1 MRLSNTITTITGGGS
16 DGWDLFIKA
25 RKMISQGHDITE
37 LTIGEHDIKT
47 DTRILEAMHA
57 AALGGATG
65 YAMVPGIDALRHA
78 VAQRL
83 EERTGTATTPDNVL
97 ITAGGQA
104 ALFAAFRAALDEG
117 DTALYINP
125 YYATYPGT
133 IRSVGGRPQAVVAEA
148 DNGFLP
154 SYEALDAAATA
165 AAARGAPAKAL
176 LINSPN
182 NPTGAVYPRDTL
194 AAIAAVAV
202 KHDLIVISDEV
213 YDTQVWEGEHLSIR
227 ALEGMAERCF
237 VVGSMS
243 KSHAMTGSRVGWLV
257 GPEAAMGHVLNLLT
271 NTNYGV
277 AGFTQEAALFALGLG
292 STFEADIAAP
302 FQRRRALAQKALEGQ
317 NAIRLSK
324 PSGAMYLMLD
334 IRATGL
340 SGDAFADKL
349 LMERAIAV
357 MPGESFGSAAAGHVR
372 IAMTIPDAPF
382 EAAIKEIAA
391 FSAALV

>member
-25 RKMISQGHDITE
+25 RKMISEGHDITE

-65 YAMVPGIDALRHA
+65 YAMVPGIDDLRNA
-78 VAQRL
+78 VATRL
-83 EERTGTATTPDNVL
+83 AARTGVPTTLDNVL

-133 IRSVGGRPQAVVAEA
+133 IRSVGGVPKAVTAEA

-154 SYEALDAAATA
+154 TFEALDAAAT
-165 AAARGAPAKAL
+165 GAKAL

-182 NPTGAVYPRDTL
+182 NPTGAVYGRDTL
-194 AAIAAVAV
+194 EAIAAVAI

-213 YDTQVWEGEHLSIR
+213 YDTQVWEGEHISIR
-227 ALEGMAERCF
+227 SLEGMNERTF

-257 GPEAAMGHVLNLLT
+257 GPDEAMSHVLNLLT

-277 AGFTQEAALFALGLG
+277 AGFTQRAALFALGLG
-292 STFEADIAAP
+292 EAFEDEIGAP

-317 NAIRLSK
+317 NAIRLSQ

-340 SGDAFADKL
+340 SGDDFADKL
-349 LMERAIAV
+349 LMERHIAV
-357 MPGESFGSAAAGHVR
+357 MPGESFGDAAAGHVR

-391 FSAALV
+391 FAANLA

>member
-25 RKMISQGHDITE
+25 RKMISEGHDITE

-65 YAMVPGIDALRHA
+65 YAMVPGIDDLRNA
-78 VAQRL
+78 VATRL
-83 EERTGTATTPDNVL
+83 AARTGVPTTLDNVL

-133 IRSVGGRPQAVVAEA
+133 IRSVGGVPKAVTAEA

-154 SYEALDAAATA
+154 TFEALDAAAA
-165 AAARGAPAKAL
+165 GAKAL

-182 NPTGAVYPRDTL
+182 NPTGAVYGRDTL
-194 AAIAAVAV
+194 EAIAAVAK

-213 YDTQVWEGEHLSIR
+213 YDTQVWEGEHISIR
-227 ALEGMAERCF
+227 SLEGMDERTF

-257 GPEAAMGHVLNLLT
+257 GPDEAMGHVLNLLT

-277 AGFTQEAALFALGLG
+277 AGFTQRAALFALGLG
-292 STFEADIAAP
+292 EAFESEIGAP

-317 NAIRLSK
+317 NAIRLSQ

-340 SGDAFADKL
+340 SGDDFADRL
-349 LMERAIAV
+349 LMERHIAV
-357 MPGESFGSAAAGHVR
+357 MPGESFGDAAAGHVR

-391 FSAALV
+391 FAANLA

>member
-25 RKMISQGHDITE
+25 RKMISEGHDITE

-65 YAMVPGIDALRHA
+65 YAMVPGIDDLRNA
-78 VAQRL
+78 VATRL
-83 EERTGTATTPDNVL
+83 AARTGVPTTLGNVL

-133 IRSVGGRPQAVVAEA
+133 IRSVGGVPKAVTAEA

-154 SYEALDAAATA
+154 TFEALDAAAA
-165 AAARGAPAKAL
+165 GAKAL

-182 NPTGAVYPRDTL
+182 NPTGAVYGRDTL
-194 AAIAAVAV
+194 EAIAAVAK

-213 YDTQVWEGEHLSIR
+213 YDTQVWEGEHISIR
-227 ALEGMAERCF
+227 SLEGMAERTF

-257 GPEAAMGHVLNLLT
+257 GPDEAMGHVLNLLT

-277 AGFTQEAALFALGLG
+277 AGFTQRAALFALGLG
-292 STFEADIAAP
+292 EAFESEIGAP

-317 NAIRLSK
+317 NAIRLSQ

-340 SGDAFADKL
+340 SGDDFADRL
-349 LMERAIAV
+349 LMERHIAV
-357 MPGESFGSAAAGHVR
+357 MPGESFGDAAAGHVR

-391 FSAALV
+391 FAANLA

>member
-25 RKMISQGHDITE
+25 RKMISEGHNITE

-65 YAMVPGIDALRHA
+65 YAMVPGIDDLRNA
-78 VAQRL
+78 VATRL
-83 EERTGTATTPDNVL
+83 TARTGVPTTLDNVL

-133 IRSVGGRPQAVVAEA
+133 IRSVGGVPKAVTAEA

-154 SYEALDAAATA
+154 TFEALDSAAA
-165 AAARGAPAKAL
+165 GAKAL

-182 NPTGAVYPRDTL
+182 NPTGAVYGRDTL
-194 AAIAAVAV
+194 KAIAAVAI

-213 YDTQVWEGEHLSIR
+213 YDTQVWEGEHISIR
-227 ALEGMAERCF
+227 SLEGMAERTF

-257 GPEAAMGHVLNLLT
+257 GPDEAMGHVLNLLT

-277 AGFTQEAALFALGLG
+277 AGFTQCAALFALGLG
-292 STFEADIAAP
+292 EAFESEIGAP

-317 NAIRLSK
+317 NAIRLSQ

-340 SGDAFADKL
+340 SGDDFADRL
-349 LMERAIAV
+349 LMERHIAV
-357 MPGESFGSAAAGHVR
+357 MPGESFGDAAAGHVR

-391 FSAALV
+391 FTASLA

>member
-25 RKMISQGHDITE
+25 RKMISEGHDITE

-65 YAMVPGIDALRHA
+65 YAMVPGIDDLRNA
-78 VAQRL
+78 VATRL
-83 EERTGTATTPDNVL
+83 TARTGVPTTLDNVL

-133 IRSVGGRPQAVVAEA
+133 IRSVGGVPKAVTAEA

-154 SYEALDAAATA
+154 TFEALDAAAA
-165 AAARGAPAKAL
+165 GAKAL

-182 NPTGAVYPRDTL
+182 NPTGAVYGRDTL
-194 AAIAAVAV
+194 EAIAAVAI

-213 YDTQVWEGEHLSIR
+213 YDTQVWEGEHISIR
-227 ALEGMAERCF
+227 SLEGMNERTF

-257 GPEAAMGHVLNLLT
+257 GPDEAMGHVLNLLT

-277 AGFTQEAALFALGLG
+277 AGFTQRAALFALGLG
-292 STFEADIAAP
+292 EAFESEIGAP

-317 NAIRLSK
+317 NAIRLSQ

-340 SGDAFADKL
+340 SGDDFADRL
-349 LMERAIAV
+349 LMERHIAV
-357 MPGESFGSAAAGHVR
+357 MPGESFGDAAAGHVR

-382 EAAIKEIAA
+382 EAAIKEIAV
-391 FSAALV
+391 FAANLA

>member
-25 RKMISQGHDITE
+25 RKMISEGHDITE

-65 YAMVPGIDALRHA
+65 YAMVPGIDDLRNA
-78 VAQRL
+78 VATRL
-83 EERTGTATTPDNVL
+83 AARTGVPTTLDNVL

-133 IRSVGGRPQAVVAEA
+133 IRSVGGVPKAVTADA

-154 SYEALDAAATA
+154 TFEALDAAAA
-165 AAARGAPAKAL
+165 GAKAL

-182 NPTGAVYPRDTL
+182 NPTGAVYGRDTL
-194 AAIAAVAV
+194 EAIAAVAI

-213 YDTQVWEGEHLSIR
+213 YDTQVWEGEHISIR
-227 ALEGMAERCF
+227 SLEGMNERTF

-257 GPEAAMGHVLNLLT
+257 GPDEAMSHVLNLLT

-277 AGFTQEAALFALGLG
+277 AGFTQRAALFALGLG
-292 STFEADIAAP
+292 EAFEDEIGAP

-317 NAIRLSK
+317 NAIRLSQ

-340 SGDAFADKL
+340 SGDDFADKL
-349 LMERAIAV
+349 LMERHIAV
-357 MPGESFGSAAAGHVR
+357 MPGESFGDAAAGHVR

-391 FSAALV
+391 FAANLA

>member
-25 RKMISQGHDITE
+25 RKMISEGHDITE

-65 YAMVPGIDALRHA
+65 YAMVPGIDDLRNA
-78 VAQRL
+78 VATRL
-83 EERTGTATTPDNVL
+83 AARTGVPTKLGNVL

-133 IRSVGGRPQAVVAEA
+133 IRSVGGVPKAVTAEA

-154 SYEALDAAATA
+154 TFEALDAAAA
-165 AAARGAPAKAL
+165 GAKAL

-182 NPTGAVYPRDTL
+182 NPTGAVYGRDTL
-194 AAIAAVAV
+194 EAIAAVAI

-213 YDTQVWEGEHLSIR
+213 YDTQVWEGEHISIR
-227 ALEGMAERCF
+227 SLEGMAERTF

-257 GPEAAMGHVLNLLT
+257 GPDEAMGHVLNLLT

-277 AGFTQEAALFALGLG
+277 AGFTQRAALFALGLG
-292 STFEADIAAP
+292 EAFESEIGAP

-317 NAIRLSK
+317 NAIRLSQ

-340 SGDAFADKL
+340 SGDDFADRL
-349 LMERAIAV
+349 LMERHIAV
-357 MPGESFGSAAAGHVR
+357 MPGESFGDAAAGHVR
-372 IAMTIPDAPF
+372 IAMTIPDEPF

-391 FSAALV
+391 FAANLA

>member
-25 RKMISQGHDITE
+25 RKMISEGHDITE

-65 YAMVPGIDALRHA
+65 YAMVPGIDDLRNA
-78 VAQRL
+78 VATRL
-83 EERTGTATTPDNVL
+83 AARTGVPTTLGNVL

-133 IRSVGGRPQAVVAEA
+133 IRSVGGVPKAVTAEA

-154 SYEALDAAATA
+154 TFEALDAAAA
-165 AAARGAPAKAL
+165 GAKAL

-182 NPTGAVYPRDTL
+182 NPTGAVYGRDTL
-194 AAIAAVAV
+194 KAIAAVAK

-213 YDTQVWEGEHLSIR
+213 YDTQVWEGEHISIR
-227 ALEGMAERCF
+227 SLEGMAERTF

-257 GPEAAMGHVLNLLT
+257 GPDEAMGHVLNLLT

-277 AGFTQEAALFALGLG
+277 AGFTQRAALFALGLG
-292 STFEADIAAP
+292 EAFESEIGAP

-317 NAIRLSK
+317 NAIRLSQ

-340 SGDAFADKL
+340 SGDDFADRL
-349 LMERAIAV
+349 LMERHIAV
-357 MPGESFGSAAAGHVR
+357 MPGESFGDAAAGHVR

-391 FSAALV
+391 FAANLA

>member
-25 RKMISQGHDITE
+25 RKMISEGHDITE

-65 YAMVPGIDALRHA
+65 YAMVPGIDDLRNA
-78 VAQRL
+78 VATRL
-83 EERTGTATTPDNVL
+83 AARTGVPTTLGNVL

-133 IRSVGGRPQAVVAEA
+133 IRSVGGVPKAVTAEA

-154 SYEALDAAATA
+154 TFEALDAAAA
-165 AAARGAPAKAL
+165 GAKAL

-182 NPTGAVYPRDTL
+182 NPTGAVYGRDTL
-194 AAIAAVAV
+194 KAIAAVAI

-213 YDTQVWEGEHLSIR
+213 YDTQVWEGEHISIR
-227 ALEGMAERCF
+227 SLEGMAERTF

-257 GPEAAMGHVLNLLT
+257 GPDEAMGHVLNLLT

-277 AGFTQEAALFALGLG
+277 AGFTQCAALFALGLG
-292 STFEADIAAP
+292 EAFESEIGAP

-317 NAIRLSK
+317 NAIRLSQ

-340 SGDAFADKL
+340 SGDDFADRL
-349 LMERAIAV
+349 LMERHIAV
-357 MPGESFGSAAAGHVR
+357 MPGESFGDAAAGHVR

-391 FSAALV
+391 FTASLA

>member
-25 RKMISQGHDITE
+25 RKMISEGHDITE

-47 DTRILEAMHA
+47 DTRILEAMHT

-65 YAMVPGIDALRHA
+65 YAMVPGIDDLRNA
-78 VAQRL
+78 VATRL
-83 EERTGTATTPDNVL
+83 AARTGVPTTLDNVL

-133 IRSVGGRPQAVVAEA
+133 IRSVGGVPKAVTAEA

-154 SYEALDAAATA
+154 TFEALDAAAA
-165 AAARGAPAKAL
+165 GAKAM

-182 NPTGAVYPRDTL
+182 NPTGAVYGRDTL
-194 AAIAAVAV
+194 EAIAAVAI

-213 YDTQVWEGEHLSIR
+213 YDTQVWEGEHISIR
-227 ALEGMAERCF
+227 SLEGMNERTF
-237 VVGSMS
+237 VFGSMS

-257 GPEAAMGHVLNLLT
+257 GPDEAMSHVLNLLT

-277 AGFTQEAALFALGLG
+277 AGFTQRAALFALGLG
-292 STFEADIAAP
+292 EAFEDEIGAP

-317 NAIRLSK
+317 NAIRLSQ

-340 SGDAFADKL
+340 SGDDFADKL
-349 LMERAIAV
+349 LMERHIAV
-357 MPGESFGSAAAGHVR
+357 MPGESFGDAAAGHVR

-391 FSAALV
+391 FAANLA

>member
-25 RKMISQGHDITE
+25 RKMISEGHDITE

-65 YAMVPGIDALRHA
+65 YAMVPGIDDLRNA
-78 VAQRL
+78 VATRL
-83 EERTGTATTPDNVL
+83 TARTGVPTTLNNVL

-104 ALFAAFRAALDEG
+104 ALFAAFRAAIDEG

-133 IRSVGGRPQAVVAEA
+133 IRSVGGVPKAVTAEA

-154 SYEALDAAATA
+154 TFEALDAAAA
-165 AAARGAPAKAL
+165 GAKAL

-182 NPTGAVYPRDTL
+182 NPTGAVYGRDTL
-194 AAIAAVAV
+194 KAIAAVAK

-213 YDTQVWEGEHLSIR
+213 YDTQVWEGEHISIR
-227 ALEGMAERCF
+227 SLEGMSERTF

-257 GPEAAMGHVLNLLT
+257 GPDEAMGHVLNLLT

-277 AGFTQEAALFALGLG
+277 AGFTQRAALFALGLG
-292 STFEADIAAP
+292 EAFESEIGAP
-302 FQRRRALAQKALEGQ
+302 FQRRRAIAQKSLEGQ
-317 NAIRLSK
+317 NAIRLSQ

-340 SGDAFADKL
+340 SGDDFADKL
-349 LMERAIAV
+349 LMERHIAV
-357 MPGESFGSAAAGHVR
+357 MPGESFGDAAAGHVR

-391 FSAALV
+391 FAANLA

>member
-25 RKMISQGHDITE
+25 RKMISEGHDITE

-65 YAMVPGIDALRHA
+65 YAMVPGIDDLRNA
-78 VAQRL
+78 VATRL
-83 EERTGTATTPDNVL
+83 AARTGVPTTLGNVL

-133 IRSVGGRPQAVVAEA
+133 IRSVGGVPKAVTAEA

-154 SYEALDAAATA
+154 TFEALDAAAA
-165 AAARGAPAKAL
+165 GAKAL

-182 NPTGAVYPRDTL
+182 NPTGAVYGRDTL
-194 AAIAAVAV
+194 KAIAAVAI

-213 YDTQVWEGEHLSIR
+213 YDTQVWEGEHISIR
-227 ALEGMAERCF
+227 SLEGMAERTF

-257 GPEAAMGHVLNLLT
+257 GPDEAMGHVLNLLT

-277 AGFTQEAALFALGLG
+277 AGFTQRAALFALGLG
-292 STFEADIAAP
+292 EAFESEIGAP

-317 NAIRLSK
+317 NAIRLSQ

-340 SGDAFADKL
+340 SGDDFADRL
-349 LMERAIAV
+349 LMERHIAV
-357 MPGESFGSAAAGHVR
+357 MPGESFGDAAAGHVR

-391 FSAALV
+391 FAANLA

>member
-25 RKMISQGHDITE
+25 RKMISEGHDITE

-65 YAMVPGIDALRHA
+65 YAMVPGIDDLRNA
-78 VAQRL
+78 VATRL
-83 EERTGTATTPDNVL
+83 AARTGVPTTLGNVL

-133 IRSVGGRPQAVVAEA
+133 IRSVGGVPKAVTAEA

-154 SYEALDAAATA
+154 TFEALDAAAA
-165 AAARGAPAKAL
+165 GAKAL

-182 NPTGAVYPRDTL
+182 NPTGAVYGRDTL
-194 AAIAAVAV
+194 KAIAAVAI

-213 YDTQVWEGEHLSIR
+213 YDTQVWEGEHISIR
-227 ALEGMAERCF
+227 SLEGMAERTF

-257 GPEAAMGHVLNLLT
+257 GPDEAMGHVLNLLT

-277 AGFTQEAALFALGLG
+277 AGFTQRAALFALGLG
-292 STFEADIAAP
+292 EAFESDIGAP

-317 NAIRLSK
+317 NAIRLSQ

-340 SGDAFADKL
+340 SGDDFADRL
-349 LMERAIAV
+349 LMERHIAV
-357 MPGESFGSAAAGHVR
+357 MPGESFGDAAAGHVR

-391 FSAALV
+391 FAANLA

>member
-25 RKMISQGHDITE
+25 RKMISEGHDITE
-37 LTIGEHDIKT
+37 LNIGEHDIKT

-65 YAMVPGIDALRHA
+65 YAMVPGIDDLRNA
-78 VAQRL
+78 VATRL
-83 EERTGTATTPDNVL
+83 AARTGVPTTLDNVL

-133 IRSVGGRPQAVVAEA
+133 IRSVGGVPKAVTAEA

-154 SYEALDAAATA
+154 TFEALDAAAT
-165 AAARGAPAKAL
+165 GAKAL

-182 NPTGAVYPRDTL
+182 NPTGAVYGRDTL
-194 AAIAAVAV
+194 EAIAAVAI

-213 YDTQVWEGEHLSIR
+213 YDTQVWEGEHISIR
-227 ALEGMAERCF
+227 SLEGMNERTF

-257 GPEAAMGHVLNLLT
+257 GPDEAMSHVLNLLT

-277 AGFTQEAALFALGLG
+277 AGFTQRAALFALGLG
-292 STFEADIAAP
+292 EAFEDEIGAP

-317 NAIRLSK
+317 NAIRLSQ

-340 SGDAFADKL
+340 SGDDFADKL
-349 LMERAIAV
+349 LMERHIAV
-357 MPGESFGSAAAGHVR
+357 MPGESFGDAAAGHVR

-382 EAAIKEIAA
+382 EAAISLIAA
-391 FSAALV
+391 FAANLA

>member
-25 RKMISQGHDITE
+25 RKMISEGHDITE

-65 YAMVPGIDALRHA
+65 YAMVPGIDDLRNA
-78 VAQRL
+78 VATRL
-83 EERTGTATTPDNVL
+83 TARTGVPTTLDNVL

-133 IRSVGGRPQAVVAEA
+133 IRSVGGVPKAVTAEA

-154 SYEALDAAATA
+154 TFEALDAAAA
-165 AAARGAPAKAL
+165 GAKAL

-182 NPTGAVYPRDTL
+182 NPTGAVYGRDTL
-194 AAIAAVAV
+194 KAIAAVAK

-213 YDTQVWEGEHLSIR
+213 YDTQVWEGEHISIR
-227 ALEGMAERCF
+227 SLEGMSERTF

-257 GPEAAMGHVLNLLT
+257 GPDEAMGHVLNLLT

-277 AGFTQEAALFALGLG
+277 AGFTQRAALFALGLG
-292 STFEADIAAP
+292 EAFESEIGAP

-317 NAIRLSK
+317 NAIRLSQ

-340 SGDAFADKL
+340 SGDDFADRL
-349 LMERAIAV
+349 LMERHIAV
-357 MPGESFGSAAAGHVR
+357 MQGESFGDAAAGHVR

-391 FSAALV
+391 FAANLA

>member
-25 RKMISQGHDITE
+25 RKMISEGHDITE

-47 DTRILEAMHA
+47 DTRILDAMHT

-65 YAMVPGIDALRHA
+65 YAMVPGIDDLRNA
-78 VAQRL
+78 VATRL
-83 EERTGTATTPDNVL
+83 AARTGVPTTLDNVL

-133 IRSVGGRPQAVVAEA
+133 IRSVGGVPKAVTAEA

-154 SYEALDAAATA
+154 TFEALDAAAA
-165 AAARGAPAKAL
+165 GAKAL

-182 NPTGAVYPRDTL
+182 NPTGAVYGRDTL
-194 AAIAAVAV
+194 EAIAAVAI

-213 YDTQVWEGEHLSIR
+213 YDTQVWEGEHISIR
-227 ALEGMAERCF
+227 SLEGMNERTF

-257 GPEAAMGHVLNLLT
+257 GPDEAMSHVLNLLT

-277 AGFTQEAALFALGLG
+277 AGFTQRAALFALGLG
-292 STFEADIAAP
+292 EAFEDEIGAP

-317 NAIRLSK
+317 NAIRLSQ

-340 SGDAFADKL
+340 SGDDFADKL
-349 LMERAIAV
+349 LMERHIAV
-357 MPGESFGSAAAGHVR
+357 MPGESFGDAAAGHVR

-391 FSAALV
+391 FAANLA

>member
-25 RKMISQGHDITE
+25 RKMISEGHDITE

-47 DTRILEAMHA
+47 DTRILEAMHT

-65 YAMVPGIDALRHA
+65 YAMVPGIDDLRNA
-78 VAQRL
+78 VATRL
-83 EERTGTATTPDNVL
+83 AARTGVPTTLDNVL

-133 IRSVGGRPQAVVAEA
+133 IRSVGGVPKAVTAEA

-154 SYEALDAAATA
+154 TFEALDAAAA
-165 AAARGAPAKAL
+165 GAKAL

-182 NPTGAVYPRDTL
+182 NPTGAVYGRDTL
-194 AAIAAVAV
+194 EAIAAVAI
-202 KHDLIVISDEV
+202 KHDIIVISDEV
-213 YDTQVWEGEHLSIR
+213 YDTQVWEGEHISIR
-227 ALEGMAERCF
+227 SLEGMNERTF

-257 GPEAAMGHVLNLLT
+257 GPDEAMSHVLNLLT

-277 AGFTQEAALFALGLG
+277 AGFTQRAALFALGLG
-292 STFEADIAAP
+292 EAFEDEIGAP

-317 NAIRLSK
+317 NAIRLSQ

-340 SGDAFADKL
+340 SGDDFADKL
-349 LMERAIAV
+349 LMERHIAV
-357 MPGESFGSAAAGHVR
+357 MPGESFGDAAAGHVR

-391 FSAALV
+391 FAANLA

>member
-25 RKMISQGHDITE
+25 RKMISEGHNITE

-65 YAMVPGIDALRHA
+65 YAMVPGIDDLRNA
-78 VAQRL
+78 VATRL
-83 EERTGTATTPDNVL
+83 TARTGVPTTLDNVL

-133 IRSVGGRPQAVVAEA
+133 IRSVGGVPKAVTAEA

-154 SYEALDAAATA
+154 TFEALDAAAA
-165 AAARGAPAKAL
+165 GVKAL

-182 NPTGAVYPRDTL
+182 NPTGAVYGRDTL
-194 AAIAAVAV
+194 EAIAAVAK

-213 YDTQVWEGEHLSIR
+213 YDTQVWEGEHISIR
-227 ALEGMAERCF
+227 SLEGMAERTF

-257 GPEAAMGHVLNLLT
+257 GPDEAMGHVLNLLT

-277 AGFTQEAALFALGLG
+277 AGFTQRAALFALGLG
-292 STFEADIAAP
+292 EAFESEIGAP

-317 NAIRLSK
+317 NAIRLSQ

-340 SGDAFADKL
+340 SGDDFADRL
-349 LMERAIAV
+349 LMERHIAV
-357 MPGESFGSAAAGHVR
+357 MPGESFGDAAAGHVR

-391 FSAALV
+391 FAANLA

>member
-25 RKMISQGHDITE
+25 RKMISEGHNITE

-65 YAMVPGIDALRHA
+65 YAMVPGIDDLRNA
-78 VAQRL
+78 VATRL
-83 EERTGTATTPDNVL
+83 TARTGVPTTLDNVL

-133 IRSVGGRPQAVVAEA
+133 IRSVGGVPKAVTAEA

-154 SYEALDAAATA
+154 TFEALDAAAA
-165 AAARGAPAKAL
+165 GAKAL

-182 NPTGAVYPRDTL
+182 NPTGAVYGRDTL
-194 AAIAAVAV
+194 EAIAAVAK

-213 YDTQVWEGEHLSIR
+213 YDTQVWEGEHFSIR
-227 ALEGMAERCF
+227 SLEGMAERTF

-257 GPEAAMGHVLNLLT
+257 GPDEAMGHVLNLLT

-277 AGFTQEAALFALGLG
+277 AGFTQRAALFALGLG
-292 STFEADIAAP
+292 EAFESEIGAP

-317 NAIRLSK
+317 NAIRLSQ

-334 IRATGL
+334 IRATDL
-340 SGDAFADKL
+340 SGDDFADRL
-349 LMERAIAV
+349 LMERHIAV
-357 MPGESFGSAAAGHVR
+357 MPGESFGDAAAGHVR

-391 FSAALV
+391 FAANLA

>member
-25 RKMISQGHDITE
+25 RKMISEGHNITE

-65 YAMVPGIDALRHA
+65 YAMVPGIDDLRNA
-78 VAQRL
+78 VATRL
-83 EERTGTATTPDNVL
+83 TARTGVPTTLDNVL

-133 IRSVGGRPQAVVAEA
+133 IRSVGGVPKAVTAEA

-154 SYEALDAAATA
+154 TFEALDAAAA
-165 AAARGAPAKAL
+165 GAKAL

-182 NPTGAVYPRDTL
+182 NPTGAVYGRDTL
-194 AAIAAVAV
+194 KAIAAVAI

-213 YDTQVWEGEHLSIR
+213 YDTQVWEGEHISIR
-227 ALEGMAERCF
+227 SLEGMAERTF

-257 GPEAAMGHVLNLLT
+257 GPDEAMGHVLNLLT

-277 AGFTQEAALFALGLG
+277 AGFTQCAALFALGLG
-292 STFEADIAAP
+292 EAFESEIGAP

-317 NAIRLSK
+317 NAIRLSQ

-340 SGDAFADKL
+340 SGDDFADRL
-349 LMERAIAV
+349 LMERHIAV
-357 MPGESFGSAAAGHVR
+357 MPGESFGDAAAGHVR

-391 FSAALV
+391 FTASLA

>member
-25 RKMISQGHDITE
+25 RKMISEGHNITE

-65 YAMVPGIDALRHA
+65 YAMVPGIDDLRNA
-78 VAQRL
+78 VATRL
-83 EERTGTATTPDNVL
+83 AARTGVPTTLGNVL

-133 IRSVGGRPQAVVAEA
+133 IRSVGGVPKAVTAEA

-154 SYEALDAAATA
+154 TFEALDAAAA
-165 AAARGAPAKAL
+165 GAKAL

-182 NPTGAVYPRDTL
+182 NPTGAVYGRDTL
-194 AAIAAVAV
+194 EAIAAVAI

-213 YDTQVWEGEHLSIR
+213 YDTQVWEGEHISIR
-227 ALEGMAERCF
+227 SLEGMAERTF

-257 GPEAAMGHVLNLLT
+257 GPDEAMGHVLNLLT

-277 AGFTQEAALFALGLG
+277 AGFTQRAALFALGLG
-292 STFEADIAAP
+292 EAFESEIGAP

-317 NAIRLSK
+317 NAIRLSQ

-340 SGDAFADKL
+340 SGDDFADRL
-349 LMERAIAV
+349 LMERHIAV
-357 MPGESFGSAAAGHVR
+357 MPGESFGDAAAGHVR

-391 FSAALV
+391 FAANLA

>member
-25 RKMISQGHDITE
+25 RKMISEGHNITE

-65 YAMVPGIDALRHA
+65 YAMVPGIDDLRNA
-78 VAQRL
+78 VATRL
-83 EERTGTATTPDNVL
+83 TARTGVPTTLDNVL

-133 IRSVGGRPQAVVAEA
+133 IRSVGGVPKAVTAEA

-154 SYEALDAAATA
+154 TFEALDATA
-165 AAARGAPAKAL
+165 AGAKAL

-182 NPTGAVYPRDTL
+182 NPTGAVYGRDTL
-194 AAIAAVAV
+194 KAIAAVAK

-213 YDTQVWEGEHLSIR
+213 YDTQVWEGEHISIR
-227 ALEGMAERCF
+227 SLEGMAERTF

-257 GPEAAMGHVLNLLT
+257 GPDEAMGHVLNLLT

-277 AGFTQEAALFALGLG
+277 AGFTQRAALFALGLG
-292 STFEADIAAP
+292 EAFESEIGAP

-317 NAIRLSK
+317 NAIRLSQ

-340 SGDAFADKL
+340 SGDDFADRL
-349 LMERAIAV
+349 LMERHIAV
-357 MPGESFGSAAAGHVR
+357 MPGESFGDAAAGHVR

-391 FSAALV
+391 FAANLA

>member
-25 RKMISQGHDITE
+25 RKMISEGHDITE

-65 YAMVPGIDALRHA
+65 YAMVPGIDDLRNA
-78 VAQRL
+78 VATRL
-83 EERTGTATTPDNVL
+83 AARTGVPTTLDNVL

-133 IRSVGGRPQAVVAEA
+133 IRSVGGVPKAVTAEA

-154 SYEALDAAATA
+154 TFEALDAAAT
-165 AAARGAPAKAL
+165 GAKAL

-182 NPTGAVYPRDTL
+182 NPTGAVYGRDTL
-194 AAIAAVAV
+194 EAIAAVAI

-213 YDTQVWEGEHLSIR
+213 YDTQVWEGEHISIR
-227 ALEGMAERCF
+227 TLEGMNERTF

-257 GPEAAMGHVLNLLT
+257 GPDEAMSHVLNLLT

-277 AGFTQEAALFALGLG
+277 AGFTQRAALFALGLG
-292 STFEADIAAP
+292 EAFEDEIGAP

-317 NAIRLSK
+317 NAIRLSQ

-340 SGDAFADKL
+340 SGDDFADKL
-349 LMERAIAV
+349 LMERHIAV
-357 MPGESFGSAAAGHVR
+357 MPGESFGDAAAGHVR

-391 FSAALV
+391 FAANLA

>member
-25 RKMISQGHDITE
+25 RKMISEGHDITE
-37 LTIGEHDIKT
+37 LTIGEHDIRT

-65 YAMVPGIDALRHA
+65 YAMVPGIDDLRNA
-78 VAQRL
+78 VAARL
-83 EERTGTATTPDNVL
+83 SARTGVPTTLDNVL

-133 IRSVGGRPQAVVAEA
+133 IRSVGGVPKAVIAEA

-154 SYEALDAAATA
+154 TFEALDAAAV
-165 AAARGAPAKAL
+165 GAKAL

-182 NPTGAVYPRDTL
+182 NPTGAVYGRDTL
-194 AAIAAVAV
+194 EAIAAVAI

-213 YDTQVWEGEHLSIR
+213 YDTQVWEGEHISIR
-227 ALEGMAERCF
+227 SLEGMAERTF

-243 KSHAMTGSRVGWLV
+243 KSHAMTGSRVGWLI
-257 GPEAAMGHVLNLLT
+257 GPDEAMGHVLNLLT

-277 AGFTQEAALFALGLG
+277 AGFTQRAALFALGLG
-292 STFEADIAAP
+292 EAFESEIGAP
-302 FQRRRALAQKALEGQ
+302 FQRRRAIAQKSLEGQ
-317 NAIRLSK
+317 NAIRLSQ

-340 SGDAFADKL
+340 SGDDFADKL
-349 LMERAIAV
+349 LMERHIAV
-357 MPGESFGSAAAGHVR
+357 MPGESFGDAAAGHVR

-391 FSAALV
+391 FAANLA

>member
-25 RKMISQGHDITE
+25 RKMISEGHDITE

-65 YAMVPGIDALRHA
+65 YAMVPGIDDLRNA
-78 VAQRL
+78 VATRL
-83 EERTGTATTPDNVL
+83 AARTGVPTTLGNVL

-133 IRSVGGRPQAVVAEA
+133 IRSVGGVPKAVTAEA

-154 SYEALDAAATA
+154 TFEALDAAAA
-165 AAARGAPAKAL
+165 GAKAL

-182 NPTGAVYPRDTL
+182 NPTGAVYGRDTL
-194 AAIAAVAV
+194 KAIAAVAK

-213 YDTQVWEGEHLSIR
+213 YDTQVWEGEHISIR
-227 ALEGMAERCF
+227 SLEGMAERTF

-257 GPEAAMGHVLNLLT
+257 GPDEAMGHVLNLLT

-277 AGFTQEAALFALGLG
+277 AGFTQRAALFALGLG
-292 STFEADIAAP
+292 EAFESEIGAP

-317 NAIRLSK
+317 NAIRLSQ

-340 SGDAFADKL
+340 SGDDFADRL
-349 LMERAIAV
+349 LMERHIAV
-357 MPGESFGSAAAGHVR
+357 MPGESFGDAAAGHVR

-391 FSAALV
+391 FTASLA

>member
-16 DGWDLFIKA
+16 DGWDLFVKA
-25 RKMISQGHDITE
+25 RKMIAEGHNITE

-57 AALGGATG
+57 AAVGGATG
-65 YAMVPGIDALRHA
+65 YAMVPGIEDLRQA
-78 VAQRL
+78 VATRL
-83 EERTGTATTPDNVL
+83 TTRTGVPTRSENVL

-104 ALFAAFRAALDEG
+104 ALFAAFRATLDAG

-133 IRSVGGRPQAVVAEA
+133 IRSVGGVPEAVTAEA

-154 SYEALDAAATA
+154 TYEALDAAATSA
-165 AAARGAPAKAL
+165 EGRAKAL

-182 NPTGAVYPRDTL
+182 NPTGAVYDRDTL
-194 AAIAAVAV
+194 EAIAAVAI

-213 YDTQVWEGEHLSIR
+213 YDTQVWEGEHISIR
-227 ALEGMAERCF
+227 ALEGMAERTL

-257 GPEAAMGHVLNLLT
+257 GPEPAMGHVLNLLT

-277 AGFTQEAALFALGLG
+277 AGFTQRAALFALGLG
-292 STFEADIAAP
+292 SPFEAEIGAP

-317 NAIRLSK
+317 NTIRLSK

-340 SGDAFADKL
+340 SGDDFADKL
-349 LMERAIAV
+349 LMERGIAV

-391 FSAALV
+391 VATGLL

>member
-25 RKMISQGHDITE
+25 RKMISEGHNITE

-65 YAMVPGIDALRHA
+65 YAMVPGIDDLRNA
-78 VAQRL
+78 VATRL
-83 EERTGTATTPDNVL
+83 TARTGVPTTLDNVL

-133 IRSVGGRPQAVVAEA
+133 IRSVGGVPKAVTAEA
-148 DNGFLP
+148 DNGFRP
-154 SYEALDAAATA
+154 TFEALDATA
-165 AAARGAPAKAL
+165 AGAKAL

-182 NPTGAVYPRDTL
+182 NPTGAVYGRDTL
-194 AAIAAVAV
+194 KAIAAVAK

-213 YDTQVWEGEHLSIR
+213 YDTQVWEGEHISIR
-227 ALEGMAERCF
+227 SLEGMAERTF

-257 GPEAAMGHVLNLLT
+257 GPDEAMGHVLNLLT

-277 AGFTQEAALFALGLG
+277 AGFTQRAALFALGLG
-292 STFEADIAAP
+292 EAFESEIGAP

-317 NAIRLSK
+317 NAIRLSQ

-340 SGDAFADKL
+340 SGDDFADRL
-349 LMERAIAV
+349 LMERHIAV
-357 MPGESFGSAAAGHVR
+357 MPGESFGDAAAGHVR

-391 FSAALV
+391 FAASLA

>member
-25 RKMISQGHDITE
+25 RKMISEGHDITE

-47 DTRILEAMHA
+47 DTRILEAMHT

-65 YAMVPGIDALRHA
+65 YAMVPGIDDLRNA
-78 VAQRL
+78 VATRL
-83 EERTGTATTPDNVL
+83 AARTGVPTTLDNVL

-133 IRSVGGRPQAVVAEA
+133 IRSVGGVPKAVTAEA

-154 SYEALDAAATA
+154 TFEALDAAAA
-165 AAARGAPAKAL
+165 GAKAL

-182 NPTGAVYPRDTL
+182 NPTGAVYGRDTL
-194 AAIAAVAV
+194 EAIAAVAI

-213 YDTQVWEGEHLSIR
+213 YDTQVWEGEHISIR
-227 ALEGMAERCF
+227 SLEGMNERTF

-257 GPEAAMGHVLNLLT
+257 GPDEAMSHVLNLLT

-277 AGFTQEAALFALGLG
+277 AGFTQRAALFALGLG
-292 STFEADIAAP
+292 EAFEDEIGAP

-317 NAIRLSK
+317 NAIRLSQ

-340 SGDAFADKL
+340 SGDDFADKL
-349 LMERAIAV
+349 LMERHIAV
-357 MPGESFGSAAAGHVR
+357 MPGESFGDAAAGHVR

-391 FSAALV
+391 FAANLA

>member
-25 RKMISQGHDITE
+25 RKMISEGHDITE

-65 YAMVPGIDALRHA
+65 YAMVPGIDDLRNA
-78 VAQRL
+78 VATRL
-83 EERTGTATTPDNVL
+83 TARTGVPTTLNNVL

-104 ALFAAFRAALDEG
+104 ALFAAFRAAIDEG

-133 IRSVGGRPQAVVAEA
+133 IRSVGGVPKAVTAEA

-154 SYEALDAAATA
+154 TFEALDAAAA
-165 AAARGAPAKAL
+165 GAKAL

-182 NPTGAVYPRDTL
+182 NPTGAVYGRDML
-194 AAIAAVAV
+194 KAIAAVAK

-213 YDTQVWEGEHLSIR
+213 YDTQVWEGEHISIR
-227 ALEGMAERCF
+227 SLEGMSERTF

-257 GPEAAMGHVLNLLT
+257 GPDEAMGHVLNLLT

-277 AGFTQEAALFALGLG
+277 AGFTQRAALFALGLG
-292 STFEADIAAP
+292 EAFESEIGAP

-317 NAIRLSK
+317 NAIRLSQ

-340 SGDAFADKL
+340 SGDDFADKL
-349 LMERAIAV
+349 LMERHIAV
-357 MPGESFGSAAAGHVR
+357 MPGESFGDAAAGHVR
-372 IAMTIPDAPF
+372 IAITIPDAPF

-391 FSAALV
+391 FAANLA

>member
-25 RKMISQGHDITE
+25 RKMISEGHDITE

-65 YAMVPGIDALRHA
+65 YAMVPGIDDLRNA
-78 VAQRL
+78 VATRL
-83 EERTGTATTPDNVL
+83 TARTGVPTTLDNVL

-104 ALFAAFRAALDEG
+104 ALFAAFRAAIDEG

-133 IRSVGGRPQAVVAEA
+133 IRSVGGVPKAVTAEA

-154 SYEALDAAATA
+154 TFEALDAAAA
-165 AAARGAPAKAL
+165 GAKAL

-182 NPTGAVYPRDTL
+182 NPTGAVYGRDTL
-194 AAIAAVAV
+194 KAIAAVAK

-213 YDTQVWEGEHLSIR
+213 YDTQVWEGKHISIR
-227 ALEGMAERCF
+227 SLEGMSERTF

-257 GPEAAMGHVLNLLT
+257 GPDEAMGHVLNLLT

-277 AGFTQEAALFALGLG
+277 AGFTQRAALFALGLG
-292 STFEADIAAP
+292 EAFESEIGAP
-302 FQRRRALAQKALEGQ
+302 FQRRRAIAQKALEGQ
-317 NAIRLSK
+317 NAIRLSQ

-340 SGDAFADKL
+340 SGDDFADRL
-349 LMERAIAV
+349 LMERHIAV
-357 MPGESFGSAAAGHVR
+357 MPGESFGDAAAGHVR

-391 FSAALV
+391 FAANLA

>member
-25 RKMISQGHDITE
+25 RKMISEGHDITE

-65 YAMVPGIDALRHA
+65 YAMVPGIDDLRNA
-78 VAQRL
+78 VATRL
-83 EERTGTATTPDNVL
+83 AARTGVPTTLDNVL

-133 IRSVGGRPQAVVAEA
+133 IRSVGGVPKAVTAEA

-154 SYEALDAAATA
+154 TFEALDAAAA
-165 AAARGAPAKAL
+165 GAKAL

-182 NPTGAVYPRDTL
+182 NPTGAVYGRDTL
-194 AAIAAVAV
+194 KAIAAVAK

-213 YDTQVWEGEHLSIR
+213 YDTQVWEGEHISIR
-227 ALEGMAERCF
+227 SLEGMAERTF

-257 GPEAAMGHVLNLLT
+257 GPDEAMGHVLNLLT

-277 AGFTQEAALFALGLG
+277 AGFTQRAALFALGLG
-292 STFEADIAAP
+292 EAFESEIGAP

-317 NAIRLSK
+317 NAIRLSQ

-340 SGDAFADKL
+340 SGDDFADRL
-349 LMERAIAV
+349 LMERHIAV
-357 MPGESFGSAAAGHVR
+357 MPGESFGDAAAGHVR

-391 FSAALV
+391 FAANLA

>member
-25 RKMISQGHDITE
+25 RKMISEGHDITE

-65 YAMVPGIDALRHA
+65 YAMVPGIDDLRNA
-78 VAQRL
+78 VATRL
-83 EERTGTATTPDNVL
+83 TARTGVPTTLDNVL

-133 IRSVGGRPQAVVAEA
+133 IRSVGGVPKAVTAEA

-154 SYEALDAAATA
+154 TFEALDAAAA
-165 AAARGAPAKAL
+165 GVKAL

-182 NPTGAVYPRDTL
+182 NPTGAVYGRDTL
-194 AAIAAVAV
+194 KAIAAVAI

-213 YDTQVWEGEHLSIR
+213 YDTQVWEGEHISIR
-227 ALEGMAERCF
+227 SLEGMAERTF

-257 GPEAAMGHVLNLLT
+257 GPDEAMGHVLNLLT

-277 AGFTQEAALFALGLG
+277 AGFTQCAALFALGLG
-292 STFEADIAAP
+292 EAFESEIGAP

-317 NAIRLSK
+317 NAIRLSQ

-340 SGDAFADKL
+340 SGDDFADRL
-349 LMERAIAV
+349 LMERHIAV
-357 MPGESFGSAAAGHVR
+357 MPGESFGDAAAGHVR

-391 FSAALV
+391 FAANLA

>member
-25 RKMISQGHDITE
+25 RKMISEGHNITE

-65 YAMVPGIDALRHA
+65 YAMVPGIDDLRNA
-78 VAQRL
+78 VATRL
-83 EERTGTATTPDNVL
+83 TARTGVPTTLDNVL

-133 IRSVGGRPQAVVAEA
+133 IRSVGGVPKAVTAEA

-154 SYEALDAAATA
+154 TFEALDATA
-165 AAARGAPAKAL
+165 AGAKAL

-182 NPTGAVYPRDTL
+182 NPTGAVYGRDTL
-194 AAIAAVAV
+194 KAIAAVAK

-213 YDTQVWEGEHLSIR
+213 YDTQVWEGEHISIR
-227 ALEGMAERCF
+227 SLEGMAERTF

-257 GPEAAMGHVLNLLT
+257 GPDEAMGHVLNLLT

-277 AGFTQEAALFALGLG
+277 AGFTQRAALFALGLG
-292 STFEADIAAP
+292 EAFESEIGAP

-317 NAIRLSK
+317 NAIRISQ

-340 SGDAFADKL
+340 SGDDFADRL
-349 LMERAIAV
+349 LMERHIAV
-357 MPGESFGSAAAGHVR
+357 MPGESFGDAAAGHVR
-372 IAMTIPDAPF
+372 IAMTISDAPF

-391 FSAALV
+391 FAANLA

>member
-25 RKMISQGHDITE
+25 RKMISEGHDITE

-65 YAMVPGIDALRHA
+65 YAMVPGIDDLRNA
-78 VAQRL
+78 VATRL
-83 EERTGTATTPDNVL
+83 TARTGVPTTLDNVL

-133 IRSVGGRPQAVVAEA
+133 IRSVGGVPKAVTAEA

-154 SYEALDAAATA
+154 TFEALDAAAA
-165 AAARGAPAKAL
+165 GAKAL

-182 NPTGAVYPRDTL
+182 NPTGAVYGRDTL
-194 AAIAAVAV
+194 EAIAAVAK

-213 YDTQVWEGEHLSIR
+213 YDTQVWEGEHISIR
-227 ALEGMAERCF
+227 SLEGMAERTF

-257 GPEAAMGHVLNLLT
+257 GPDEAMGHVLNLLT

-277 AGFTQEAALFALGLG
+277 AGFTQRAALFALGLG
-292 STFEADIAAP
+292 EAFESEIGAP

-317 NAIRLSK
+317 NAIRLSQ

-340 SGDAFADKL
+340 SGDDFADRAFDGAPYRSDARRKL
-349 LMERAIAV
+349 WGRCRRPRAYRYDN
-357 MPGESFGSAAAGHVR
+357 PR
-372 IAMTIPDAPF
+372 C
-382 EAAIKEIAA
+382 
-391 FSAALV
+391 AL

>member
-25 RKMISQGHDITE
+25 RKMISEGHNITE

-65 YAMVPGIDALRHA
+65 YAMVPGIDDLRNA
-78 VAQRL
+78 VATRL
-83 EERTGTATTPDNVL
+83 TARTGVPTTLDNVL

-133 IRSVGGRPQAVVAEA
+133 IRSVGGVPKAVTAEA

-154 SYEALDAAATA
+154 TFEALDATA
-165 AAARGAPAKAL
+165 AGAKAL

-182 NPTGAVYPRDTL
+182 NPTGAVYGRDTL
-194 AAIAAVAV
+194 KAIAAVAK

-213 YDTQVWEGEHLSIR
+213 YDTQVWEGEHISIR
-227 ALEGMAERCF
+227 SLEGMAERTF

-257 GPEAAMGHVLNLLT
+257 GPDEAMGHVLNLLT

-277 AGFTQEAALFALGLG
+277 AGFTQRAALFALGLG
-292 STFEADIAAP
+292 EAFESEIGAP

-317 NAIRLSK
+317 NAIRISQ

-340 SGDAFADKL
+340 SGDDFADRL
-349 LMERAIAV
+349 LMERHIAV
-357 MPGESFGSAAAGHVR
+357 MPGESFGDAAAGHVR

-391 FSAALV
+391 FAANLA

>member
-25 RKMISQGHDITE
+25 RKMISEGHNITE

-65 YAMVPGIDALRHA
+65 YAMVPGIDDLRNA
-78 VAQRL
+78 VATRL
-83 EERTGTATTPDNVL
+83 AARTGVPTTLGNVL

-133 IRSVGGRPQAVVAEA
+133 IRSVGGVPKAVTAEA

-154 SYEALDAAATA
+154 TFEALDAAAA
-165 AAARGAPAKAL
+165 GAKAL

-182 NPTGAVYPRDTL
+182 NPTGAVYGRDTL
-194 AAIAAVAV
+194 KAIAAVAI

-213 YDTQVWEGEHLSIR
+213 YDTQVWEGEHISIR
-227 ALEGMAERCF
+227 SLEGMAERTF

-257 GPEAAMGHVLNLLT
+257 GPDEAMGHVLNLLT

-277 AGFTQEAALFALGLG
+277 AGFTQCAALFALGLG
-292 STFEADIAAP
+292 EAFESEIGAP

-317 NAIRLSK
+317 NAIRLSQ

-340 SGDAFADKL
+340 SGDDFADRL
-349 LMERAIAV
+349 LMERHIAV
-357 MPGESFGSAAAGHVR
+357 MPGESFGDAAAGHVR

-391 FSAALV
+391 FAANLA